1 MSRPKTTPGDRAA
14 SPVFNALLAAAKCT
28 PPEALIDAEELDRR
42 RPLTPEEIA
51 TADAD
56 VERLLREDDTTPAAP
71 VMQHGNAAGPAKRAK
86 RAKRTRSST
95 P

>member
-14 SPVFNALLAAAKCT
+14 TPVFDALLAEAKRT
-28 PPEALIDAEELDRR
+28 PPEALVDAEELDRR

-51 TADAD
+51 TADAE
-56 VERLLREDDTTPAAP
+56 VERFLREDYTASSAP
-71 VMQHGNAAGPAKRAK
+71 VMQNGNAAGPAKRS
-86 RAKRTRSST
+86 RSNK